1 MAFQR
6 YVFGARAAM
15 GASYT
20 SPGSYG
26 TAQRFIGVQ
35 MTVVGIRTQTAEL
48 LGDDVVLDTHAHIIG
63 ASLRFRFAFR
73 DLEAFNILTGQSI
86 VSTVNYRRIRF
97 GSDDMPYFGF
107 YGKAHHTSG
116 GGMVGVW
123 VPKVKLTE
131 SFDVL
136 TFENGAYTTPELNA
150 TGVMDDD
157 IGYALEIHE
166 FVTANTMTIPP
177 TYP

>member
-6 YVFGARAAM
+6 YVFGNRMAMVAPFVAAN
-15 GASYT
+15 
-20 SPGSYG
+20 SYG
-26 TAQRFIGVQ
+26 TQQRLIGVQ

-48 LGDDVVLDTHAHIIG
+48 LGDDVVIDTHAHIIG

-73 DLEAFNILTGQSI
+73 DLEAWQAISGQSI
-86 VSTVNYRRIRF
+86 VSTTNYRRVRF

-107 YGKAHHTSG
+107 FAKAHHTSG
-116 GGMVGVW
+116 GGQVGAW

-150 TGVMDDD
+150 TAVMDDD
-157 IGYALEIHE
+157 IGYALEINE
-166 FVTANTMTIPP
+166 FLTAATLTVPP